1 MAKRKQTKNNNKTP
15 MDKELSDKEIAEDQW
30 FPEFRLDDFLFP
42 QQLAFVRD
50 ENPFRT
56 AVCSRRSGKTTA
68 CAADLIDICLRY
80 PEATCLYATLTRGMA
95 KRVLWPELK
104 RINREFGLNGE
115 ENQTELTMTFPGES
129 TIALLGAGTL
139 DQIDKFRGV
148 AIRRVYVDEAQGFR
162 HHLKEMCDDVFGPA
176 LFDYAGHLVMI
187 GTPSAIPA
195 GYFHD
200 CAVKNNEWSH
210 HKWTFFDNPHIATK
224 SKLTHMQLLERE
236 LKRRGVTIDDPSIR
250 REFFGEWVLDTNSLL
265 LHYVE
270 AKNHNEIPDLDPT
283 FSHIIG
289 VRLSTDNTTAIVVL
303 AWSAQTPITYLVEEC
318 TPTNQTLDGLDNE
331 IKRMMEQYNVIALS
345 VDSEGTGKDLVDA
358 LKQRYSLPFEQ
369 ADVNERLANYRLLD
383 NSLQN
388 GTFKAHKDSQ
398 FAEDCCLIERD
409 NNHSTPGRT
418 VVSGHS
424 DTVDAVL
431 VAFRKSPAY
440 AYIKPEEKKSVLDV
454 DWDYQF
460 KYQQETRERANG
472 ISWETDKQGVPE
484 WLKWGKE

>member
-1 MAKRKQTKNNNKTP
+1 MAKKKATKKISV
-15 MDKELSDKEIAEDQW
+15 DRELSDKEIKEDTW
-30 FPEFRLDDFLFP
+30 FPEFKLDDFLFP

-68 CAADLIDICLRY
+68 CAADLIDTSLKY
-80 PEATCLYATLTRGMA
+80 PDAVSVYATLTRGVA
-95 KRVLWPELK
+95 KRILWPELK

-115 ENQTELTMTFPGES
+115 ENQTELTMTFPGNG
-129 TIALLGAGTL
+129 TIYLVGANTL
-139 DQIDKFRGV
+139 DQIDKFRGM
-148 AIRRVYVDEAQGFR
+148 ALRRVYIDEAQGFR
-162 HHLKEMCDDVFGPA
+162 HHLKEMCDDVFGA
-176 LFDYAGHLVMI
+176 SLFDYAGHLIMI

-200 CAVKNNEWSH
+200 CAVKNNEWGH
-210 HKWTFFDNPHIATK
+210 HKWTFFDNPHISIK
-224 SKLTHMQLLERE
+224 SKMTHQQLLDRE

-265 LHYVE
+265 LHFIE
-270 AKNHNEIPDLDPT
+270 GRNHSIIPEREPS
-283 FSHIIG
+283 FSHILG
-289 VRLSTDNTTAIVVL
+289 VRLSTDNTTTIVVL
-303 AWSAQTPITYLVEEC
+303 AWSAASPITYLVEEC
-318 TPTNQTLDGLDNE
+318 TPQNQTLDGLDNE
-331 IKRMMEQYNVIALS
+331 IKRMLEQYNVIALS
-345 VDSEGTGKDLVDA
+345 VDSEGTGRDLVDA
-358 LKQRYSLPFEQ
+358 IKQRYSLPFEQ
-369 ADVNERLANYRLLD
+369 ADPNERLANYRLLD

-398 FAEDCCLIERD
+398 FAEDCNLIERD

-440 AYIKPEEKKSVLDV
+440 AYIKPEEKKSVLEV
-454 DWDYQF
+454 DWEYQF
-460 KYQQETRERANG
+460 KHQQEVRDRQNG
-472 ISWETDKQGVPE
+472 ISWDTDRNGVPD
-484 WLKWGKE
+484 WLRWGKD